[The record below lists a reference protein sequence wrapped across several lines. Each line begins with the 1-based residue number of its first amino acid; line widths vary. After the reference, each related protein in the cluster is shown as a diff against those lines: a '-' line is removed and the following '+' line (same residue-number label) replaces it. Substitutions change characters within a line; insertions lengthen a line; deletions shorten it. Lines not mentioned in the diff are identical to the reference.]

1 MEYAELHAHTNFS
14 FLDGASDPEAM
25 AETAAALGL
34 RGLAITDHDSLSGIV
49 RFGAAAQVHGVHP
62 ITGIELSVE
71 PPPPARVIRP
81 HSSRPWF
88 DGVAA
93 GLDIDDGTA
102 DVPEVAHLV
111 LLAEDL
117 RGYRNLCTLLTE
129 AYRHGGLDAPR
140 VPWDVLARH
149 AGGLVALSGCAAGEV
164 PRALARGGPEAA
176 HAIAARY
183 LDTFGRHGFAIE
195 LHRHGLPVDGPRNAA
210 LQGIA
215 SRLDL
220 TCVATQDA
228 HYHDASRARLH
239 HVVTCIRHGT
249 TLAEA
254 GALLRPNDEYR
265 LKSGAEMARRFREER
280 TRAASPAQDPVRA
293 TVAIAERCAFTLHD
307 LRYEFP
313 RPRLPHGESALSFLT
328 RLVHAGKVVFYPDA
342 SDEVEARLAHE
353 LDIVDQLGLA
363 GYLLVFKEIV
373 DWSQSQGIL
382 VSMRGSAPASAM
394 LHCMGLC
401 PIDPLEHGL
410 LFERFCSP
418 ERREYPDIDLDFPH
432 ERREE
437 VIQHIYEKYGRTH
450 AAMVCE
456 VISYRSRSAV
466 RDVAKVLGLP
476 AARAQRLADL
486 LDYRDA
492 DPLERLAN
500 EGIRGRLADLLVEL
514 TRQLADSPRHLS
526 IHVGGMVISSE
537 PLNHVTP
544 VLPARMDARTVLPWD
559 KDDLTILAETFD
571 VQLIKMDL
579 LSLGMLSAIG
589 RCFDH
594 VAELTGERLDLH
606 GFRYDPGVYDQL
618 CAADTVGLFQ
628 VESRAQQSFLPRLRP
643 RNLAD
648 TAISVGAIRPGPGA
662 ARAGEHIVRRRQGRE
677 PITYP
682 AHELIPALRETY
694 GVLLWQEQCT
704 QVAVIAAGYTPGEAD
719 QLRRAMSHKRSEER
733 MREVCGEMVDRMT
746 ARGYDTSTAE
756 AVRDMVVG
764 FAGYGFPRAHA
775 YPFAH
780 LALISA
786 TLRLR
791 YPEAYYAALLN
802 CQPMGFY
809 APHTLLWD
817 AHRHGVRVLPVHVN
831 RSAWESTLEPLPL
844 TPLSGEASD
853 VPGPRTSLSGEASD
867 VQGPR
872 TPLSREVGEGQGG
885 GASPTDHDRLIAIRL
900 GMREVHGLG
909 PAARETF
916 EDARADGPF
925 RSIADLVVRT
935 GFDRDRLESLAE
947 VGALLGLP
955 SGASTGK
962 AGPGRDRRAVAW
974 VTGELAGVGPAYLPG
989 LAEQLVT
996 RPDLEPMSAWE
1007 EVQAEYRTLGYAPN
1021 RHAVAWLRPALDD
1034 QGAVTA
1040 AGLVR
1045 QRHGRVARAG
1055 GLVICRQRPETVG
1068 GVLFL
1073 TVEDETGLFNAI
1085 VQAPVYERLRRVLRG
1100 EGLVVLEGPVQQ
1112 RDGTTHLMV
1121 KQAWPLRPGGAVA
1134 VPSPVGVRSHD
1145 FR

>member
-49 RFGAAAQVHGVHP
+49 RFGAAAQSHGVHP

-71 PPPPARVIRP
+71 PPLARSLTVTRISPHDQPAPRLALL
-81 HSSRPWF
+81 
-88 DGVAA
+88 DGDAP
-93 GLDIDDGTA
+93 T
-102 DVPEVAHLV
+102 PEVAHLV

-117 RGYRNLCTLLTE
+117 TGYRNLCALLTE

-140 VPWDVLARH
+140 VPWEVLARH
-149 AGGLVALSGCAAGEV
+149 AGGLVALSGCEAGEV
-164 PRALARGGPEAA
+164 PRALARGGPEVAL
-176 HAIAARY
+176 AIAARY
-183 LDTFGRHGFAIE
+183 RDTFGRHGFAIE
-195 LHRHGLPVDGPRNAA
+195 LHRHGLPADGPRNAA

-280 TRAASPAQDPVRA
+280 ARAASPAQDPVRA
-293 TVAIAERCAFTLHD
+293 TLAIAERCAFTLHD

-500 EGIRGRLADLLVEL
+500 EGIRGRLADLLIDL

-544 VLPARMDARTVLPWD
+544 VLPARMEARTVLPWD

-579 LSLGMLSAIG
+579 VSRGMLSAIG

-694 GVLLWQEQCT
+694 GVLLWQEQCI

-719 QLRRAMSHKRSEER
+719 QLRRAMSHKRSEEK
-733 MREVCGEMVDRMT
+733 MREVCAEMVDRMT

-831 RSAWESTLEPLPL
+831 CSAWESTLEPLP
-844 TPLSGEASD
+844 
-853 VPGPRTSLSGEASD
+853 
-867 VQGPR
+867 R
-872 TPLSREVGEGQGG
+872 TPLSREAGEGQGVGASSSRAVGDVQG
-885 GASPTDHDRLIAIRL
+885 GSPTDHDRPIAIRL

-916 EDARADGPF
+916 EAARADGPF
-925 RSIADLVVRT
+925 QSIADLVVRT

-1021 RHAVAWLRPALDD
+1021 RHAVAWLRPTLEGH
-1034 QGAVTA
+1034 GAVTA

-1055 GLVICRQRPETVG
+1055 GLVICRQRPETAG

-1121 KQAWPLRPGGAVA
+1121 RQAWPLRPGGAVA